1 MSGKCAY
8 LVQLVVVI
16 ADGEMRA
23 LVATRGDARELKRT
37 QMWVLLGERVLI
49 SCGS

>member
-23 LVATRGDARELKRT
+23 LVDARELKQT